1 MLFRSTDT
9 SAGKGCSQCVGIHG
23 STLVKTCGILAAMSV
38 QIHTNKE
45 GKATVVQLQ
54 GKVDAT
60 SAPSVE
66 QALVSVIDL
75 GEKKLVID
83 CAGLDF
89 ISSAGLRSLLL
100 AVKKMKAAGG
110 SIALAALQPHVKE
123 VFDISG
129 FSSLF
134 VIHGSKADAIK

>member
-1 MLFRSTDT
+1 
-9 SAGKGCSQCVGIHG
+9 
-23 STLVKTCGILAAMSV
+23 MSV
-38 QIHTNKE
+38 QIHTAKD

-66 QALVSVIDL
+66 QALIGVIDQ

-83 CAGLDF
+83 CASLDF

-100 AVKKMKAAGG
+100 AVKKMKSAGG
-110 SIALAALQPHVKE
+110 AIALAALQPHVKE

-129 FSSLF
+129 FSALF

>member
-1 MLFRSTDT
+1 
-9 SAGKGCSQCVGIHG
+9 
-23 STLVKTCGILAAMSV
+23 MSV
-38 QIHTNKE
+38 QIHTNQE
-45 GKATVVQLQ
+45 SNGTVVQLQ

-60 SAPSVE
+60 SAPAVE
-66 QALVSVIDL
+66 QALIGVIEK
-75 GEKKLVID
+75 GEKKLVLD
-83 CAGLDF
+83 CAALDF

-110 SIALAALQPHVKE
+110 TISLAALQPHVKE

-134 VIHGSKADAIK
+134 TIHASRADALR

>member
-1 MLFRSTDT
+1 MQVYVD
-9 SAGKGCSQCVGIHG
+9 
-23 STLVKTCGILAAMSV
+23 GILLDMGLTVGNSFSMSV

-45 GKATVVQLQ
+45 GNGTVVQLQ

-60 SAPSVE
+60 SAPGVE
-66 QALVSVIDL
+66 QALIGVIDK
-75 GEKKLVID
+75 GEKKLVLD
-83 CAGLDF
+83 CASLDF

-110 SIALAALQPHVKE
+110 VISLAALQPHVKE

-129 FSSLF
+129 FSALF
-134 VIHGSKADAIK
+134 TIHSSRADALK

>member
-1 MLFRSTDT
+1 VARFQDSLALDSL
-9 SAGKGCSQCVGIHG
+9 VGFGDI
-23 STLVKTCGILAAMSV
+23 VPMSV

-45 GKATVVQLQ
+45 GNGTVVQLQ

-66 QALVSVIDL
+66 QALVGVIDQ
-75 GEKKLVID
+75 GEKRLVLD

-110 SIALAALQPHVKE
+110 GISLAALQPNVKE

-129 FSSLF
+129 FSALF
-134 VIHGSKADAIK
+134 TIHGSRADALK

>member
-1 MLFRSTDT
+1 MHPR
-9 SAGKGCSQCVGIHG
+9 IH
-23 STLVKTCGILAAMSV
+23 LDILGVSRDIQLMSV
-38 QIHTNKE
+38 QIHTTKE
-45 GKATVVQLQ
+45 VKGTVVQLQ

-66 QALVSVIDL
+66 QALVSVIDQ

-110 SIALAALQPHVKE
+110 GIALAALQPNVKE

-129 FSSLF
+129 FSALF
-134 VIHGSKADAIK
+134 TIHGSKADALK

>member
-1 MLFRSTDT
+1 
-9 SAGKGCSQCVGIHG
+9 
-23 STLVKTCGILAAMSV
+23 MSV

-45 GKATVVQLQ
+45 GNGTVVQLQ

-66 QALVSVIDL
+66 QALVSVIDQ
-75 GEKKLVID
+75 GEKRLVLD

-110 SIALAALQPHVKE
+110 GISLAALQPNVKE

-129 FSSLF
+129 FSALF
-134 VIHGSKADAIK
+134 TSHGSRADALK

>member
-1 MLFRSTDT
+1 VARFQDSLALDT
-9 SAGKGCSQCVGIHG
+9 LGVFGDIVP
-23 STLVKTCGILAAMSV
+23 MSV

-45 GKATVVQLQ
+45 GNGTVVQLQ

-66 QALVSVIDL
+66 QALVGVIDQ
-75 GEKKLVID
+75 GEKRLVLD

-110 SIALAALQPHVKE
+110 GISLAALQPNVKE

-129 FSSLF
+129 FSALF
-134 VIHGSKADAIK
+134 TIHGSRADALK

>member
-1 MLFRSTDT
+1 MARFQDSLALDT
-9 SAGKGCSQCVGIHG
+9 LGVFGDIVP
-23 STLVKTCGILAAMSV
+23 MSV

-45 GKATVVQLQ
+45 GNGTVVQLQ

-66 QALVSVIDL
+66 QALVGVIDQ
-75 GEKKLVID
+75 GEKRLVLD

-110 SIALAALQPHVKE
+110 GISLAALQPNVKE

-129 FSSLF
+129 FSALF
-134 VIHGSKADAIK
+134 TIHGSRADALK

>member
-1 MLFRSTDT
+1 
-9 SAGKGCSQCVGIHG
+9 
-23 STLVKTCGILAAMSV
+23 MSV
-38 QIHTNKE
+38 QIHTGKE
-45 GKATVVQLQ
+45 GKAAVVQLR

-60 SAPSVE
+60 SATSVE
-66 QALVSVIDL
+66 QALVGAIDQ

-100 AVKKMKAAGG
+100 AVKKMKAEGG

-134 VIHGSKADAIK
+134 VIHGSKADAVK

>member
-1 MLFRSTDT
+1 V
-9 SAGKGCSQCVGIHG
+9 QVY
-23 STLVKTCGILAAMSV
+23 VEGILLDMGLTVGNPFAMSV

-45 GKATVVQLQ
+45 GNGTVVQLQ

-60 SAPSVE
+60 SAPGVE
-66 QALVSVIDL
+66 QALIGVIDK
-75 GEKKLVID
+75 GEKKLVLD
-83 CAGLDF
+83 CASLDF

-110 SIALAALQPHVKE
+110 MISLAALQPHVKE

-129 FSSLF
+129 FSALF
-134 VIHGSKADAIK
+134 TIHSSRADALK